1 MKRAVLESYCWMYAD
16 FNIPEEY
23 SGPCSGKDNEDD
35 EGNTRSGNIYNS
47 YYQWVPIYLVV
58 IAILFYLPHFIWI
71 SMEGGLMKFFA
82 KGTTTRFIEDSQE
95 KLDKLVEVIVE
106 FIIHTR
112 RVLIIFIIGIRITTL
127 SIYIDYKLMNFY
139 L

>member
-35 EGNTRSGNIYNS
+35 EGHSRSGNIYNS
-47 YYQWVPIYLVV
+47 YYQWVPIYLV
-58 IAILFYLPHFIWI
+58 ILAILFYLPRFIWI

-82 KGTTTRFIEDSQE
+82 KGTTTRSIEDSQE
-95 KLDKLVEVIVE
+95 KLDKLVEVI
-106 FIIHTR
+106 FHLSLSLLYIH
-112 RVLIIFIIGIRITTL
+112 VLPSYQ
-127 SIYIDYKLMNFY
+127 SIEPIQ
-139 L
+139 